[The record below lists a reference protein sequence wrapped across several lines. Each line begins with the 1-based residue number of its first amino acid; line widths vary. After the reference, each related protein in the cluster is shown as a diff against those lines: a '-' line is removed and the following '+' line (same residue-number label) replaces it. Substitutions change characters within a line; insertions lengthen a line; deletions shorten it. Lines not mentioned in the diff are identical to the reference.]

1 MMCFVFGMYALAQNK
16 NKSTNQ
22 SRTTAIIIP
31 YLLGCAE
38 GNFVILIF
46 IECLIF
52 DYLGLRFLIKHP
64 KRQGS
69 TIKEENNLVK

>member
-1 MMCFVFGMYALAQNK
+1 MMCFVFFFFSLAQNK
-16 NKSTNQ
+16 NKSTNH
-22 SRTTAIIIP
+22 SRTSAIIIP
-31 YLLGCAE
+31 YVLGCAE